1 MLRKEKEKNDKVIS
15 EIKTK
20 LLKKKKIQGRTDTI
34 SKDRED
40 RKRKSNKIQSEIERG
55 TKDYI

>member
-20 LLKKKKIQGRTDTI
+20 LLKKKIQGRTDTI